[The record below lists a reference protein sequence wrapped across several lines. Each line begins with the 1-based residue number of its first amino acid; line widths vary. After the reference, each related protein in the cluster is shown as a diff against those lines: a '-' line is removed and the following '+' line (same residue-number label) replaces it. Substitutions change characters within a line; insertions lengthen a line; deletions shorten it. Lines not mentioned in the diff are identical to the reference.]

1 MNQGKKYIEKYT
13 VQAVQVL
20 QVALAPQVLQAARI
34 ANLARAG
41 VKVSSVSS
49 PCAGGAGAVGMCVI
63 YHVHV
68 IGQPDSVTKKYIEQ
82 YPHESENKYNNVYID
97 CESGGLQFK

>member
-1 MNQGKKYIEKYT
+1 MNQGKKYTQKYTEKYT
-13 VQAVQVL
+13 VQAAQVL
-20 QVALAPQVLQAARI
+20 HMARI

-49 PCAGGAGAVGMCVI
+49 PYTGGAGAVGMCVI

-68 IGQPDSVTKKYIEQ
+68 IGQPDNVTKKYTEQ
-82 YPHESENKYNNVYID
+82 YSHES
-97 CESGGLQFK
+97 